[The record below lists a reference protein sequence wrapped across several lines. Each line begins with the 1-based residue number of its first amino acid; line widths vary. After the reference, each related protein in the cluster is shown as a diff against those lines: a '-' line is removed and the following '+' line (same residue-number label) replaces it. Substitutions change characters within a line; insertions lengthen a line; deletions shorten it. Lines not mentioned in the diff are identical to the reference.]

1 MQSSAPTPSRVRFHR
16 WHFCAAAALFL
27 IELGIALFA
36 HDSFVR
42 PVLGDVLVIPFV
54 YCSVAAF
61 FDVRPAWLAVGVF
74 VFACAI
80 EFGQRENL
88 VARLGLEKSRLAR
101 TVLGTSYSSLD
112 LVAYAIG
119 AVLTV
124 ATHLLL
130 QRLDARRSS
139 RLPG

>member
-1 MQSSAPTPSRVRFHR
+1 MRSSAPRPSRVRFHR
-16 WHFCAAAALFL
+16 WHLCAAAALFL

-42 PVLGDVLVIPFV
+42 PILGDVLVIPFV

-61 FDVRPAWLAVGVF
+61 LDVRPTWLAVGVF
-74 VFACAI
+74 AFACAI

-88 VARLGLEKSRLAR
+88 VARLGLEESPLAR
-101 TVLGTSYSSLD
+101 TLLGTSYSSLD
-112 LVAYAIG
+112 LLAYALG

-130 QRLDARRSS
+130 RWLDARRGPRLS
-139 RLPG
+139 R